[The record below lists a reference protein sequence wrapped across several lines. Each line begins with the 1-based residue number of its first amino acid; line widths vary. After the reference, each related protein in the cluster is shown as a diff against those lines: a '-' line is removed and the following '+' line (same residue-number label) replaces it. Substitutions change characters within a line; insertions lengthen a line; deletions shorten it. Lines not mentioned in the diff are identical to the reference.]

1 MILTKRQKEKVR
13 ILKLKER
20 VKQRGDDARDKKWDK
35 VLTALANQ
43 WYREVDKKKAE
54 EKEKLLRVFEFRGKL
69 FEYYENKEL
78 KLWIP

>member
-78 KLWIP
+78 KL

>member
-1 MILTKRQKEKVR
+1 MTLTKRQKEKVR

-78 KLWIP
+78 KL

>member
-1 MILTKRQKEKVR
+1 MTLNARQKEKVR

-69 FEYYENKEL
+69 FEYYEVK
-78 KLWIP
+78 K